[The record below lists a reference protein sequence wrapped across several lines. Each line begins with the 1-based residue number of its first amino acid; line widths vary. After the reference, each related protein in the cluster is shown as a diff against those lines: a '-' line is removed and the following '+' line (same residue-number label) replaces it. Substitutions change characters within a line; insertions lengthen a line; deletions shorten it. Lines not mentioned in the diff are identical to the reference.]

1 MAVVKINKL
10 SVQEG
15 MGEELERRF
24 KNNNEKLNEV
34 PGFLSFELLRPT
46 SDGTEYFAMTHWQDE
61 ESFATGLQTGM
72 WCAISR
78 W

>member
-34 PGFLSFELLRPT
+34 PGGLSFELLRPT
-46 SDGTEYFAMTHWQDE
+46 RAVPNI
-61 ESFATGLQTGM
+61 L
-72 WCAISR
+72 R
-78 W
+78 

>member
-24 KNNNEKLNEV
+24 KNNSEKLDEV
-34 PGFLSFELLRPT
+34 PTGRMKNHS
-46 SDGTEYFAMTHWQDE
+46 
-61 ESFATGLQTGM
+61 ATGSQTGT

>member
-34 PGFLSFELLRPT
+34 PGFLSFELLRT
-46 SDGTEYFAMTHWQDE
+46 TCRFAIQLRND
-61 ESFATGLQTGM
+61 SSSCQ
-72 WCAISR
+72 
-78 W
+78 

>member
-34 PGFLSFELLRPT
+34 PGRYRIFCDDSLA
-46 SDGTEYFAMTHWQDE
+46 G
-61 ESFATGLQTGM
+61 
-72 WCAISR
+72 
-78 W
+78 